1 MPISLHRDKAT
12 GQRVKYKL
20 INKQGKE
27 KQMVA
32 LFYSPG
38 SSGETSTPFS
48 SPNRKGND
56 YKLLGEVEFIK
67 KKKKSSVLAK
77 PYPGDQEPEQD
88 FRGRDTPHPKIWIRM
103 VG

>member
-67 KKKKSSVLAK
+67 KKKKILRL
-77 PYPGDQEPEQD
+77 G
-88 FRGRDTPHPKIWIRM
+88 
-103 VG
+103 